1 MSQQSVPTTTV
12 QPGREAVDAEQ
23 TAPRRVRPQ
32 LASLVL
38 AWTVVLTCASGC
50 GLKQWVHNG
59 FLVGPNYGKP
69 PVPVA
74 SEWIDSHDA
83 RVYTAPA
90 ELAAWWCVFGDPH
103 LDALIQNA
111 YQQNL
116 TLRAAGSRI
125 LEASYRRRIAAGFM
139 FPQLQ
144 DVTGSFSANQ
154 QSANVAVPSPELFF
168 NNWDTGFNATWE
180 LDFWGR
186 FRRAIEAADAELDAS
201 IEDYDQALVLLLA
214 EVSASYVEFRTFQQR
229 IRYARDNVD
238 AQEKSLQIA
247 EDKLKFGAA
256 TERDVQQ
263 ARTVLE
269 QTRASIP
276 LFQAGARVETNRLCT
291 LLGMPPRDLELELGE
306 APIPSAPPEV
316 AVGIPADLV
325 RRRPDV
331 RRAERDVA
339 AQSARIGIAESDF
352 YPHIALTGTIGV
364 AAEDFSNLFDQRSVF
379 GGIGPAFRWDVLN
392 YGRLLNNVRA
402 QDARFQQLVY
412 TYQQTVLDA
421 GREAEDGIV
430 RFLRSQER
438 ARSLAASAA
447 AAERTL
453 QITFDQYRQGAVEFT
468 AVFVAAS
475 ELAQRQDQYAA
486 AEGDV
491 ARSLIAL
498 YRALGGGWEMRLM
511 GPAFV
516 PMSADGIPREAEP
529 PRPQPEPMEPTPAV
543 VDP

>member
-1 MSQQSVPTTTV
+1 MNGPTRPV
-12 QPGREAVDAEQ
+12 YARRPACRPAVGW
-23 TAPRRVRPQ
+23 
-32 LASLVL
+32 LLV
-38 AWTVVLTCASGC
+38 WSITVVCASGC

-59 FLVGPNYGKP
+59 FLVGPNYGQP

-74 SEWIDSHDA
+74 SEWIDLQDA
-83 RVYTAPA
+83 RVRTEPA
-90 ELAAWWCVFGDPH
+90 DLAAWWCVFGDPT
-103 LDALIQNA
+103 LDSLVQNA

-116 TLRAAGSRI
+116 SLRVAGSRI
-125 LEASYRRRIAAGFM
+125 LEASYRRRIAAGYM

-144 DVTGSFSANQ
+144 DITGSFSANK
-154 QSANVAVPSPELFF
+154 QSANVALPSPELWFT
-168 NNWDTGFNATWE
+168 NWDCGFNATWE

-201 IEDYDQALVLLLA
+201 IENYDNALVLLLA
-214 EVSASYVEFRTFQQR
+214 EVSTSYVEYRTFQQR
-229 IRYARDNVD
+229 LRYAQDNVA
-238 AQEKSLQIA
+238 AQEQSLKVA

-269 QTRASIP
+269 QTRSAIP
-276 LFQAGARVETNRLCT
+276 LFQAGQRVESNRLCT
-291 LLGMPPRDLELELGE
+291 LLAMPPRDLEAELSE
-306 APIPSAPPEV
+306 SPIPTAPPEV

-331 RRAERDVA
+331 RRAEREVA

-352 YPHIALTGTIGV
+352 YPHISLGGTIGV
-364 AAEDFSNLFDQRSVF
+364 ASEDFGNLFDGQRSAF

-402 QDARFQQLVY
+402 QDAQFQQLVY

-438 ARSLAASAA
+438 ALSLEACVVAA
-447 AAERTL
+447 ARTRE
-453 QITFDQYRQGAVEFT
+453 ITFDQYRQGAVEFT
-468 AVFVAAS
+468 AVFLAES
-475 ELAQRQDQYAA
+475 ELAQRRINW
-486 AEGDV
+486 
-491 ARSLIAL
+491 RS
-498 YRALGGGWEMRLM
+498 RRGTSLG
-511 GPAFV
+511 A
-516 PMSADGIPREAEP
+516 
-529 PRPQPEPMEPTPAV
+529 
-543 VDP
+543 